1 MKWKKEKNFRFDC
14 KSNDDTIYLWIKS
27 IILTSAEI
35 LPKAHRNICT
45 EFFFLLKN
53 CDYFLGKHA
62 NNVARERNNRKGAKE
77 SESNWRKQV
86 PPITRMMFLCMD
98 DIYIYIFMEM
108 TSKWK
113 QFTKKQQTHID
124 THTHTSCNDDS
135 DLGAENGFRWFQSFS
150 SIVPTLSRSLSLHFP
165 IQYAREDSFRIKWNR
180 NNNTN
185 ICSQNF
191 GWKQLTM
198 KTKTKIESAN
208 GMPLNLHYKQRQ
220 YTCGVKHVS
229 VNLNMSSFTSKYD
242 KDKRDSSLRK
252 TIPDRRY
259 IMYVWS
265 DCRWLWFACT
275 LWTLWIEEVMPSSD
289 TSSQRGCN
297 SSLESLVFGYSI

>member
-1 MKWKKEKNFRFDC
+1 
-14 KSNDDTIYLWIKS
+14 
-27 IILTSAEI
+27 
-35 LPKAHRNICT
+35 
-45 EFFFLLKN
+45 
-53 CDYFLGKHA
+53 
-62 NNVARERNNRKGAKE
+62 
-77 SESNWRKQV
+77 
-86 PPITRMMFLCMD
+86 MMFLCMD

-124 THTHTSCNDDS
+124 THTHIMQWWLRSWCRKWIS
-135 DLGAENGFRWFQSFS
+135 MV
-150 SIVPTLSRSLSLHFP
+150 SIVLVNCSDALSLSRSLSLHFP